1 MAGGGLG
8 GRVPEDA
15 REALVREIVHTLK
28 SQEAYVAQL
37 DARPL
42 QPVVDMR
49 WAMKTAARRLGQ
61 PVHIDERRT
70 GDRVLL
76 VATTDQ

>member
-1 MAGGGLG
+1 
-8 GRVPEDA
+8 VVVQT

-28 SQEAYVAQL
+28 SHEAYVAQL

-42 QPVVDMR
+42 QRVVDMR

-61 PVHIDERRT
+61 PVHIDERRA
-70 GDRVLL
+70 GARVML